1 MRTRQLSFLARL
13 FRQRK
18 QFKIAVVGLDAAGK
32 TTMLN
37 FLRFEKNIETLP
49 TIGVNVEVLKRK
61 NVNLSIFDLGGQLHF
76 RNLWG
81 TLMKGASAI
90 IFVID
95 SADRERFEEAKAELW
110 KVLLDPNYPEAP
122 LLIVA
127 NKQDKEGAM
136 SIEELIKKLGLD
148 DPEQMNNRSWHIQPT
163 IATQGVGVEEALQ
176 WVVIELEKL

>member
-1 MRTRQLSFLARL
+1 MSFLARL
-13 FRQRK
+13 FRQKK
-18 QFKIAVVGLDAAGK
+18 QFKIAVVGLDSAGK

-49 TIGVNVEVLKRK
+49 TIGVNVEVLKRE

-81 TLMKGASAI
+81 TLMRGSSAI
-90 IFVID
+90 IFVLD
-95 SADRERFEEAKAELW
+95 SADRHRLEEAKNELW
-110 KVLLDPNYPEAP
+110 NVLLDPNYPDAP

-136 SIEELIKKLGLD
+136 NIQEIVNAFGLD
-148 DPEQMNNRSWHIQPT
+148 NPEKMGNRSWHIQPT
-163 IATQGVGVEEALQ
+163 IATTGVGVEEAIK
-176 WVVIELEKL
+176 WIVMELDKL